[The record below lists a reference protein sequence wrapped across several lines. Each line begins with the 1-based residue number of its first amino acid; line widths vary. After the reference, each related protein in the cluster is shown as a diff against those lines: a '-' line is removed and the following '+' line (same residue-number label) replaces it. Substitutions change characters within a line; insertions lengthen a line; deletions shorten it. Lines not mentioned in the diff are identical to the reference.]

1 MTNKIIIK
9 VITALTLVFV
19 FAFGFLSVSGYNAF
33 NEKQT
38 HVAADSVTTDTA
50 FEIKTYNSK
59 IINGVKLMSS
69 DVAPLSDSSGTVT
82 KTLTATVLPEDA
94 PNKTVDWS
102 CLWADD
108 APLKNENISN
118 YITVTPTSDG
128 ATTATV
134 TCKKSFRGSV
144 AYVKVVTRVGGF
156 FASCRVQYEGIPSSF
171 VLDTGG
177 LSKFDGVNGFQYQ
190 IPLTG
195 AEIPITLDNVFH
207 DVGENYMNNFTF
219 TLSGVGKITVG
230 NFFNGV
236 LQGDLKEITLES
248 IKNEILAVSISNGKL
263 IVSPKKLVEGYFSNV
278 TGNSQ
283 GQIVYNKFDSYV
295 ANSAG
300 SPQVVPYFKIVVN
313 CGNFSK
319 DFLFRVVSSVTSVS
333 LSDNTLTF

>member
-156 FASCRVQYEGIPSSF
+156 FASCRVQYEGIPSSL

-313 CGNFSK
+313 CGNFFK